1 MLLKHKKNLTIIWNE
16 YSFRKIT
23 DMKKNVLIT
32 GTSTGVGLES
42 AMLFAKNN
50 YKVYATMRNLKKS
63 EKLKQ
68 KIQEENLDINLLPL
82 DVTKIDSIQS
92 AVKTI
97 IERDGKIDVLVN
109 NAGAG
114 FAKTTEQATEAEI
127 KWVTDVNYLGV
138 VFCTQAVL
146 PYMRKQK
153 SGQIISVTSVGGLV
167 GQPFNELYCGA
178 KFAVEGFMEGL
189 ATYVSEPFNIKIT
202 CVEPGGITTEF
213 MTSAIEKTAVDG
225 QFATGEY
232 APIFEK
238 YMAGNQKRA
247 NESEVQ
253 VYQTAIEVANVALN
267 IAQNENPP
275 LRIRTSQWAE
285 DFCQLK
291 TKADPDGLKL
301 VKQIQDSFL

>member
-1 MLLKHKKNLTIIWNE
+1 
-16 YSFRKIT
+16 
-23 DMKKNVLIT
+23 MKKNVLIT

-42 AMLFAKNN
+42 AILFAKNN
-50 YKVYATMRNLKKS
+50 YKVYATMRNLEKS

-68 KIQEENLDINLLPL
+68 IIQEENLDIDLLLL

-127 KWVTDVNYLGV
+127 RWVTDVIYLGV

-153 SGQIISVTSVGGLV
+153 SGQIISITSVGGLV

-189 ATYVSEPFNIKIT
+189 VAYLSEAFNIKIT

-232 APIFEK
+232 APIFER

-247 NESEVQ
+247 NESETQ
-253 VYQTAIEVANVALN
+253 VYQKAIEVANIALD
-267 IAQNENPP
+267 IAQHENPP